1 MIHLFSKYIVF
12 LIVLIS
18 NFDKSYRDHLDSIY
32 NRSQKIDLTQRKFQK
47 FELEGKN
54 LIFNNSSGE
63 IFFKQNDSVIEIKQ
77 KDICPNRVSST
88 LFKFNDTIF
97 RYGGYGFYS
106 TRNFIEYYDKKINR
120 WTYYRTNGSYSPKG
134 SFYGFSFSN
143 SSSVFLFGGKNID
156 FDDGIGQINNSE
168 VLELDFE
175 NNRLKF
181 IGNTDFD
188 FNQKRYLCEF
198 DNGIFLYDLSKV
210 YELNFKKLKIIEY
223 EKSLF
228 ITDLNY
234 SNIYRKISNDT
245 LEYYSFDEDERT
257 LIKVGQNEISK
268 KIISNRDLILKPYPY
283 YFQLFSIIL
292 IIIIVIYLAYVRI
305 KKKITLLEG
314 NYLVHNGRKYQ
325 FDKKNVELLRNIISS
340 NSISFLDLLKI
351 FENQNLTY
359 SQNTRIIN
367 DEIKKISIR
376 LKDILDLKNNPLEF
390 IKSDKDK
397 RFKILSSSFEFQK
410 VKIKCLE

>member
-63 IFFKQNDSVIEIKQ
+63 IFFIKQ

>member
-1 MIHLFSKYIVF
+1 MVHLFSKYIVF

>member
-1 MIHLFSKYIVF
+1 MIQLFPKYIVF
-12 LIVLIS
+12 FIMVIS
-18 NFDKSYRDHLDSIY
+18 NLDRSYRDDLDSVN
-32 NRSQKIDLTQRKFQK
+32 NRLQNFDLTQRKFQK

-54 LIFNNSSGE
+54 LIFNNSNGE
-63 IFFKQNDSVIEIKQ
+63 IFLKQNDSVIEINQ
-77 KDICPNRVSST
+77 KDVLPIRVSST

-143 SSSVFLFGGKNID
+143 TRSVYLFGGKNID

-175 NNRLKF
+175 KNRLTF
-181 IGNTDFD
+181 LGNTDFD

-198 DNGIFLYDLSKV
+198 ENGIFLYDFSKV
-210 YELNFKKLKIIEY
+210 YEFNFKELKIIEY
-223 EKSLF
+223 EKSPF
-228 ITDLNY
+228 ITDLNF
-234 SNIYRKISNDT
+234 SNIDRKISNDT
-245 LEYYSFDEDERT
+245 LEYYSFDEYERT
-257 LIKVGQNEISK
+257 LIKVDKNEITK
-268 KIISNRDLILKPYPY
+268 KIISKRDLILKSHTDI
-283 YFQLFSIIL
+283 FQFFPIIL
-292 IIIIVIYLAYVRI
+292 IIITIIYLVYVRI
-305 KKKITLLEG
+305 KKTRILIKD
-314 NYLVHNGRKYQ
+314 NYLLHNGRRYQ
-325 FDKKNVELLRNIISS
+325 FDNKNVELLRKIFDS
-340 NSISFLDLLKI
+340 NSISFSDLFKI

-367 DEIKKISIR
+367 DEIKKLSFR

-390 IKSDKDK
+390 IKSDEDK
-397 RFKILSSSFEFQK
+397 RSKILTSSLELQ
-410 VKIKCLE
+410 KIKIKLSE